1 MRANHV
7 ISALVFALAAACAD
21 STSPER
27 GQTGE
32 LTAQLRGG
40 SVLLHNG
47 SQQPVHF
54 ALNGE
59 EDPTRI
65 LWLLC
70 AGPQCPALAPGAD
83 DSVALAALDLGGTPS
98 PMARATFAR
107 TVSAPS
113 VWLSDLA
120 MRRPAETQR

>member
-83 DSVALAALDLGGTPS
+83 DSVALAALDLTDDAKAAFVHWWHAESDGEGHFRPDS
-98 PMARATFAR
+98 IR
-107 TVSAPS
+107 TIS
-113 VWLSDLA
+113 LA
-120 MRRPAETQR
+120 L